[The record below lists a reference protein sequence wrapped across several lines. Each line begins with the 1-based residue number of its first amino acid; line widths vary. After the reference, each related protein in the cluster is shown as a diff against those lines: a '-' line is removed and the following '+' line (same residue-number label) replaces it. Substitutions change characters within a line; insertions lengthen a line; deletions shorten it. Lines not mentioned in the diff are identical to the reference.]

1 MFNAGLGNTGW
12 ANSGDFNSGGF
23 NAGAFNT
30 GSFNPG
36 DTNTGWFNI
45 GDLTTGAFNTGD
57 INTGAFITGDANN
70 GFFWRGT
77 GQGLIAADYTITI
90 PHIPLT
96 LGLGGKTRH
105 PHHRPHRRHDRQ
117 PHHPARR
124 RGQHHRHTGE
134 RPLHPPRL
142 HRGTTIHFNIP
153 GTDLGFS
160 FDLPSL
166 PISIGVD
173 IGDQIGA
180 ITIPQITINPITF
193 NNVVVGGDTT
203 SLSADVAGGIGP
215 VTIPVLQLAA
225 APGFGNSTGVCRRRV
240 SLIRVWVAGRVSAIV
255 VVVCR
260 VGGMLGR

>member
-1 MFNAGLGNTGW
+1 
-12 ANSGDFNSGGF
+12 
-23 NAGAFNT
+23 
-30 GSFNPG
+30 
-36 DTNTGWFNI
+36 
-45 GDLTTGAFNTGD
+45 
-57 INTGAFITGDANN
+57 GDANN

-96 LGLGGKTRH
+96 LGLGGKLDI
-105 PHHRPHRRHDRQ
+105 PI
-117 PHHPARR
+117 
-124 RGQHHRHTGE
+124 TGHIAAMTVN
-134 RPLHPPRL
+134 PITLHGVGGSTTGIPVNAHFTL
-142 HRGTTIHFNIP
+142 LGSTGGTTIHFNIP

-225 APGFGNSTGVCRRRV
+225 APGFGNSTDF
-240 SLIRVWVAGRVSAIV
+240 
-255 VVVCR
+255 
-260 VGGMLGR
+260 